1 MMAGGAP
8 DKRGKYI
15 ELARRRRCGLAIGVG
30 LNSSHRGSMAPD
42 RDQILRTLS
51 AHRQELAQRFGVKQ
65 LSLFGSAARDQLRED
80 SDVDLLVEFDGDAT
94 YDGYF
99 KLQDYLQALLGR
111 TVDLVTERGFKPRS
125 RQHVQKDLV
134 RIA

>member
-1 MMAGGAP
+1 
-8 DKRGKYI
+8 
-15 ELARRRRCGLAIGVG
+15 
-30 LNSSHRGSMAPD
+30 MAPD

>member
-1 MMAGGAP
+1 M
-8 DKRGKYI
+8 
-15 ELARRRRCGLAIGVG
+15 V
-30 LNSSHRGSMAPD
+30 PD
-42 RDQILRTLS
+42 RDQILRLLS

-111 TVDLVTERGFKPRS
+111 TVDLVTERGLKPRA

-134 RIA
+134 RVA

>member
-1 MMAGGAP
+1 MM
-8 DKRGKYI
+8 
-15 ELARRRRCGLAIGVG
+15 V
-30 LNSSHRGSMAPD
+30 PD
-42 RDQILRTLS
+42 RDQILRLLS

-111 TVDLVTERGFKPRS
+111 TVDLVTERGLKPRA

-134 RIA
+134 RVA

>member
-1 MMAGGAP
+1 
-8 DKRGKYI
+8 
-15 ELARRRRCGLAIGVG
+15 
-30 LNSSHRGSMAPD
+30 MAPD

-65 LSLFGSAARDQLRED
+65 LSLFGSAARDQLRYD
-80 SDVDLLVEFDGDAT
+80 SDVDVLVEFDGDAT

-111 TVDLVTERGFKPRS
+111 SVDLVTERGLKPRA

-134 RIA
+134 RVA

>member
-1 MMAGGAP
+1 M
-8 DKRGKYI
+8 
-15 ELARRRRCGLAIGVG
+15 V
-30 LNSSHRGSMAPD
+30 PD
-42 RDQILRTLS
+42 RDQILRLLS

-111 TVDLVTERGFKPRS
+111 TVDLVTERGLKPRA
-125 RQHVQKDLV
+125 RQHVQKDLFRV
-134 RIA
+134 A